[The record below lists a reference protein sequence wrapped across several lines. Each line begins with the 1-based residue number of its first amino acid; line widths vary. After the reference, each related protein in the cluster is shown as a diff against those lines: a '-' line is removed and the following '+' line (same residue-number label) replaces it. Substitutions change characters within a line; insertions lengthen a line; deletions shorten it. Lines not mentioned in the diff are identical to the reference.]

1 VKRLL
6 FYRFIVSV
14 ALLFALGG
22 CREVVI
28 GNRSQ
33 QHVTISNFSAPAQ
46 TRLPYRTDYPS
57 FLKLRVSGTV
67 DKPVFLA
74 VDQVDG
80 KMLYRAL
87 RDTLQAGTYNDWTA
101 KQDYY
106 GLGEAQLTVTGT
118 PGTTGKLTVTWYTQ

>member
-6 FYRFIVSV
+6 FYQLVVSV
-14 ALLFALGG
+14 ALLFALSG

-106 GLGEAQLTVTGT
+106 GRGEAQLTVTGT